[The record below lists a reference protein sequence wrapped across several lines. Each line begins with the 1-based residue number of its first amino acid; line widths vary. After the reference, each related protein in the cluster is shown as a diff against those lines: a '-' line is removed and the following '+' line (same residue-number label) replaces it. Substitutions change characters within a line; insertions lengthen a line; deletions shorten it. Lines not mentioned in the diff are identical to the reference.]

1 MVSAVKT
8 RWTEEEVN
16 EFRGLVHS
24 LIMVVNGAGFAI
36 VNQDPAKACLGCKD
50 AHELLHRM
58 EEQGFVHKEDK

>member
-1 MVSAVKT
+1 VG
-8 RWTEEEVN
+8 TESREWDEKQVN

-24 LIMVVNGAGFAI
+24 LILAANGAGFAI
-36 VNQDPAKACLGCKD
+36 VNQDPAKAELGCMD